1 MRKIL
6 TSVLSVAGLLA
17 VTLALASS
25 PAAAVKGVVEVR
37 VGAADSADNIAGT
50 YTVSWETAGGCDP
63 GTGTSGASG
72 SITLTVAALAGAGGL
87 VAAPVLGADST
98 ADQLNGSANQSG
110 GLQGNTVADFVSVD
124 DSCTYEWSFS
134 MVEAVNKASCVVAAA
149 PALTAAADTPDTI
162 TLTITG
168 TVATAT
174 TDNTGCAGGGSITVT
189 VRPTTYKPAV
199 EAVADD
205 PDTTSVDESV
215 AAVPTVPGSKTDIG
229 AIRATTFTVT
239 AEPVANSNAVCT
251 TSSAETELNAAKR
264 TIAKVNVVA
273 DTAIVKG
280 SLRSVNCRYNVTVQ
294 LPDGFAAGE
303 ENSNAGNKSSGAA
316 GVPGAAQTDDG
327 TENAIDLYVT
337 VNSPTTFLV
346 QTVNGDSHSGTAQYQ
361 LLTDVCAAELPAALT
376 GRPIGG
382 INSAT
387 TVELREGRFN
397 ITSAVATSATEGK
410 SGTALDDKAV
420 PCHARAT
427 VSNLPDHCVSQTP
440 TNTVTA
446 NLSTDANA
454 NNRVILEFTITC
466 TPPPEPPEPEPEPVT
481 DMGNGAE
488 DMGNGNGAED
498 MGNGNGAED
507 MGNGNGAEDMG
518 ADDMDNGA
526 EDMGN
531 GGDMGAADG
540 PPVDNPTG

>member
-37 VGAADSADNIAGT
+37 VGAADSADNVAGT

-72 SITLTVAALAGAGGL
+72 SITLTVAALAGDAGT
-87 VAAPVLGADST
+87 VANVDSSAAT
-98 ADQLNGSANQSG
+98 TDEQNGSTNQSG
-110 GLQGNTVADFVSVD
+110 GLVGNTVADFVSID

-134 MVEAVNKASCVVAAA
+134 VIEAVNKASCVVATD
-149 PALTAAADTPDTI
+149 PALTAAADTPASI
-162 TLTITG
+162 TLSITG
-168 TVATAT
+168 DDATAT
-174 TDNTGCAGGGSITVT
+174 ADNTGCAGGGSITVT
-189 VRPTTYKPAV
+189 VRPTTYAP
-199 EAVADD
+199 AVADD
-205 PDTTSVDESV
+205 TDTADVDESKDE
-215 AAVPTVPGSKTDIG
+215 VPGSETDIG

-316 GVPGAAQTDDG
+316 GVAGVDTASTTEV

-346 QTVNGDSHSGTAQYQ
+346 QEVIGDSHSGTAQYQ

-382 INSAT
+382 INPTT

-397 ITSAVATSATEGK
+397 ITAAVATSATAGK
-410 SGTALDDKAV
+410 SGTALDAKAV

-446 NLSTDANA
+446 NLSTDANT

-466 TPPPEPPEPEPEPVT
+466 TEPVAPEPVAPEPVAPEPVAPEPVV
-481 DMGNGAE
+481 DDNGAE
-488 DMGNGNGAED
+488 DMGAD
-498 MGNGNGAED
+498 D
-507 MGNGNGAEDMG
+507 NGAEDMG
-518 ADDMDNGA
+518 ADDMGADDMGNGA
-526 EDMGN
+526 EDMG
-531 GGDMGAADG
+531 G
-540 PPVDNPTG
+540 PPEDVATG